1 MTEQM
6 YRNHYAPLQLP
17 APGPHYS
24 DPEYP
29 DVDVAIIMESTY
41 LYLKGGVSAVVHDI
55 VCENP
60 DLTYGIIHIAWD
72 KNSPHEDL
80 YGMPENV
87 KWVKVLYLS
96 LEVNRDAFAEA
107 CDPSALRMNFAQRQ
121 QLTQRLM
128 DGFSA
133 LIAGDVN
140 PLWKLYDEGIN
151 PATRSYNLFGLF
163 GTREFMQAIAGLGFL
178 SEVPFGELFWK
189 VRDFVSILFALLRE
203 RMPHARV
210 YHAHT
215 TGYASL
221 IAAAAAR
228 DHGTSFLLT
237 EHNLYIRD
245 TVNTRL
251 ERNMAKP
258 VTTDYAFL
266 NEEREHPG
274 LGPVTLDERAWSVWF
289 VELGRFC
296 YPSAD
301 MATYLYPKA
310 LEEARGIGAPI
321 DQMNEGE
328 KDRAIILPNGMLIES
343 VAEAY
348 YARQTARARI
358 LAEGRGHVWRFVFI
372 ARVVPIKGLT
382 DLIRSLAVLRD
393 QGLVNFHLDVLGP
406 KDHLPEYYE
415 LCLRTIEELNMGE
428 YITFHGTMN
437 VRAMLDRFDLLLM
450 PSYNEGQPIV
460 ALEAMAASIPLVSTD
475 VGGMSQLIDDVLVAP
490 DGHEIGNCGILTI
503 PGDIHGFAAA
513 LRILM
518 EEPSIYERYCVNAYD
533 RIVSLFQLRLVMD
546 RYNTIYRELGKLPLA
561 EEGDDSA
568 YPAQR
573 PQGSDYRH
581 G

>member
-1 MTEQM
+1 MTEKI
-6 YRNHYAPLQLP
+6 YRNHYKPLQP
-17 APGPHYS
+17 PTSTGHFT

-41 LYLKGGVSAVVHDI
+41 PYLKGGVSAVVHDI

-87 KWVKVLYLS
+87 KWVKVIYLS
-96 LEVNRDAFAEA
+96 LEVNREAFAVASDPEA
-107 CDPSALRMNFAQRQ
+107 LKMKEPQRRK
-121 QLTQRLM
+121 LVDRLLA
-128 DGFSA
+128 GFKA
-133 LIAGDVN
+133 LIEGDVN
-140 PLWKLYDEGIN
+140 PLWELYDEGIN
-151 PATRSYNLFGLF
+151 PTTRTYSLFALI
-163 GTREFMQAIAGLGFL
+163 GTQEFMQAISRLGFF
-178 SEVPFGELFWK
+178 SELPFGELFWK
-189 VRDFVSILFALLRE
+189 VRDFVSILFATLYE
-203 RMPHARV
+203 RMPYARV

-215 TGYASL
+215 TGYAAL
-221 IAAAAAR
+221 IAAATVR
-228 DHGTSFLLT
+228 YQEGSSFLLT

-245 TVNTRL
+245 TVNTKL

-258 VTTDYAFL
+258 VTTDYAFFD
-266 NEEREHPG
+266 EERDDPS
-274 LGPVTLDERAWSVWF
+274 LGPITYDERAWSIWF
-289 VELGRFC
+289 VEMGRFC
-296 YPSAD
+296 YPSVD
-301 MATYLYPKA
+301 MVTYLYPKA

-321 DQMNEGE
+321 DQMNAGE

-348 YARQTARARI
+348 YARQAARARI

-393 QGLVNFHLDVLGP
+393 QGLINFHLDVLGP

-415 LCLRTIEELNMGE
+415 LCLRTIEELDMEE
-428 YITFHGTMN
+428 YITFHGTVN

-460 ALEAMAASIPLVSTD
+460 ALEAMAASVPLVSTD

-503 PGDIHGFAAA
+503 PGDINGFAAA
-513 LRILM
+513 LRTIM
-518 EEPSIYERYCVNAYD
+518 EEPSIYERYCINAYD
-533 RIVSLFQLRLVMD
+533 RIVSFFQLRLVMD
-546 RYNTIYRELGKLPLA
+546 RYNAIYRELGKLPPRDP
-561 EEGDDSA
+561 EFEPEYDDK
-568 YPAQR
+568 
-573 PQGSDYRH
+573 
-581 G
+581 

>member
-1 MTEQM
+1 M
-6 YRNHYAPLQLP
+6 
-17 APGPHYS
+17 
-24 DPEYP
+24 P
-29 DVDVAIIMESTY
+29 DNVA
-41 LYLKGGVSAVVHDI
+41 
-55 VCENP
+55 
-60 DLTYGIIHIAWD
+60 
-72 KNSPHEDL
+72 
-80 YGMPENV
+80 
-87 KWVKVLYLS
+87 WVRVLYLS
-96 LEVNRDAFAEA
+96 MEEHQEDFLRARPRD
-107 CDPSALRMNFAQRQ
+107 LRMNRRQRRELSRRILGAMLALAQEGR
-121 QLTQRLM
+121 TE
-128 DGFSA
+128 
-133 LIAGDVN
+133 
-140 PLWKLYDEGIN
+140 PLWEIISEGLSASRRYPVWAI
-151 PATRSYNLFGLF
+151 L
-163 GTREFMQAIAGLGFL
+163 GTREFMEAYHDMMPDLGM
-178 SEVPFGELFWK
+178 SMTDIFWCL
-189 VRDFVSILFALLRE
+189 RDFFSLAYAVLAEPVPR
-203 RMPHARV
+203 AQV

-215 TGYASL
+215 TGYAALS
-221 IAAAAAR
+221 AAAAAR

-245 TVNTRL
+245 TVNTKL

-289 VELGRFC
+289 VEMGRFC

-348 YARQTARARI
+348 YARQAARARI

-428 YITFHGTMN
+428 YITFHGTVN

-513 LRILM
+513 LRTLM

-533 RIVSLFQLRLVMD
+533 RIISFFQLRLVMD
-546 RYNTIYRELGKLPLA
+546 RYNTIYRELGKLPPRA
-561 EEGDDSA
+561 PEFDPEYDGE
-568 YPAQR
+568 
-573 PQGSDYRH
+573 
-581 G
+581 

>member
-41 LYLKGGVSAVVHDI
+41 PYLKGGVSAVVHDI

-96 LEVNRDAFAEA
+96 LEVNREAFAEA
-107 CDPSALRMNFAQRQ
+107 CDPSALRMNFAERQ
-121 QLTQRLM
+121 ALTNRLM

-163 GTREFMQAIAGLGFL
+163 GTREFMQAIAGLGFF

-189 VRDFVSILFALLRE
+189 VRDFVSILFAILHE

-215 TGYASL
+215 TGYAAL

-245 TVNTRL
+245 TVNTKL

-289 VELGRFC
+289 VEMGRFC

-321 DQMNEGE
+321 DQYNEGE
-328 KDRAIILPNGMLIES
+328 EDRAVVLPNGMLIES
-343 VAEAY
+343 VYPAY
-348 YARQTARARI
+348 VGRQTARARI
-358 LAEGRGHVWRFVFI
+358 LAEGRGHMWRFVFI

-382 DLIRSLAVLRD
+382 DLVKSLALLRD
-393 QGLVNFHLDVLGP
+393 AGLDNFHLDVLGP
-406 KDHLPEYYE
+406 KNHMPEYYE
-415 LCLRTIEELNMGE
+415 LCVRTIEELNMGDF
-428 YITFHGTMN
+428 ITFHGTVK
-437 VRAMLDRFDLLLM
+437 VREMLDRFDVLLM

-475 VGGMSQLIDDVLVAP
+475 VGGMSQLIDDVLVTS
-490 DGHEIGNCGILTI
+490 DGSEIGNCGILTI
-503 PGDIHGFAAA
+503 PGDVEGFTQA
-513 LRILM
+513 LRTMM
-518 EEPSIYERYCVNAYD
+518 EEPSIYERYCVNAYN
-533 RIVSLFQLRLVMD
+533 RVVKFFQLRLVMD
-546 RYNTIYRELGKLPLA
+546 RYDQIYRKLGKIPQRVTEQI
-561 EEGDDSA
+561 EE
-568 YPAQR
+568 
-573 PQGSDYRH
+573 
-581 G
+581 

>member
-17 APGPHYS
+17 EPGEHYT

-41 LYLKGGVSAVVHDI
+41 PYLKGGVSAVVHDI
-55 VCENP
+55 VSENP
-60 DLTYGIIHIAWD
+60 DLSFGIIHIAWD

-80 YGMPENV
+80 YGMPKNV
-87 KWVKVLYLS
+87 KWVKVIYLS
-96 LEVNRDAFAEA
+96 LDVNRAAFAAE
-107 CDPSALRMNFAQRQ
+107 CDPDNLHMKMPQRRE
-121 QLTQRLM
+121 LADRLIQ
-128 DGFSA
+128 GFNA

-151 PATRSYNLFGLF
+151 PATRTYNLFGLF
-163 GTREFMQAIAGLGFL
+163 GTREFMQVIANLGFF

-189 VRDFVSILFALLRE
+189 VRDFVSILFALLHE

-215 TGYASL
+215 TGYAAL

-245 TVNTRL
+245 TINTKL

-258 VTTDYAFL
+258 ITTDYAFL
-266 NEEREHPG
+266 AEEREHPG

-289 VELGRFC
+289 LEMGRFC

-348 YARQTARARI
+348 YARQAARARI

-415 LCLRTIEELNMGE
+415 LCLRTIDELNMGE
-428 YITFHGTMN
+428 YITFHGTVN

-460 ALEAMAASIPLVSTD
+460 ALEAMAASVPLVSTD

-503 PGDIHGFAAA
+503 PGDIEGFAAA
-513 LRILM
+513 LRTIT

-533 RIVSLFQLRLVMD
+533 RIVSFFQLRLVMD
-546 RYNTIYRELGKLPLA
+546 RYNAIYRELGKMPPRDP
-561 EEGDDSA
+561 EFSPEYDG
-568 YPAQR
+568 
-573 PQGSDYRH
+573 H
-581 G
+581 E